1 MPQGSHEEAKPTRM
15 ELLRLKKRVDLAEKG
30 RDLLKEKR
38 DALVMEFFDSMRLV
52 QDKRQS
58 ANRILERAYR
68 SLTLCYAA
76 MGSEETRQISTYT
89 KAKIDVSLGSKNIM
103 GVIVPTAELGDVTRE
118 VAERGY
124 SLVGGSIRLD
134 EAAEAFEE
142 SLQAIVDL
150 AAAEET
156 ARKVA
161 SELEKTKRR
170 VSALDNLLV
179 PGLRET
185 IKMIEDTLEELEREN
200 FSRLKKI
207 KSILTERE
215 SEA

>member
-1 MPQGSHEEAKPTRM
+1 MPQGSQEEAKPTRM

-52 QDKRQS
+52 QEKRQS

-76 MGSEETRQISTYT
+76 MGSDETRQISTYT
-89 KAKIDVSLGSKNIM
+89 KAEIDVSLGSKNIM

-142 SLQAIVDL
+142 ALQAIVDL

-170 VSALDNLLV
+170 VSALDNVVV
-179 PGLRET
+179 PGLRGT
-185 IKMIEDTLEELEREN
+185 IKMIEDRLEELEREN